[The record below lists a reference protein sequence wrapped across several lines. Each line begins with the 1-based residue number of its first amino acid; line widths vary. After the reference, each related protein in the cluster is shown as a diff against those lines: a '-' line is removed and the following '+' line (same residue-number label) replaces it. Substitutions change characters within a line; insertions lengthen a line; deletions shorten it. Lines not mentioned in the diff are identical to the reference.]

1 MTAPLQADARPP
13 AMWVAEQLSALES
26 SSALCLFTGTGALPR
41 ALRKL
46 GWSVTT
52 LDVLESSLWWNRA
65 FVQEAAPLGERRLGE
80 WLKLRKEPEVVK
92 RFLPWAG
99 RYFTPEE
106 TIWLGIWHRHILSGE
121 GSVAEQAI
129 GVVAVYWSIRYW
141 LSWNR
146 TEMGFKPLTP
156 SAVFRHY
163 VEQANRMLL
172 ASGLQAGR
180 AERLPSELVLT
191 QFDAD
196 LLWCYVAPLEGI
208 GTLGLAQRLCE
219 QWTLGDPGSTVSEAA
234 GALGAGT
241 SGAPILEEALLGLLL
256 ASEAVPNL
264 ALAYHGPGG
273 SSLEALVGDHRSIV
287 SRQELSVPYPGAHG
301 SSIIIQGLL
310 IAGAPHGARTKSQA
324 NDATDEEST

>member
-26 SSALCLFTGTGALPR
+26 SSALCLFTGVGAEPR
-41 ALRKL
+41 ALKKL

-65 FVQEAAPLGERRLGE
+65 FVQEAVPLGERKLGE
-80 WLKLRKEPEVVK
+80 WLKLRKESEVVK

-106 TIWLGIWHRHILSGE
+106 TIWLGIWHQHILSGG

-129 GVVAVYWSIRYW
+129 GVVAVYWAIRYW

-146 TEMGFKPLTP
+146 TEMGYKPLTP

-163 VEQANRMLL
+163 VEQANRMIL
-172 ASGLQAGR
+172 APGLQAGR
-180 AERLPSELVLT
+180 AEKLPSDLVLT
-191 QFDAD
+191 HFDAD
-196 LLWCYVAPLEGI
+196 LLWCYVTPLEGI

-219 QWTLGDPGSTVSEAA
+219 QWTLGDPDARVNESA

-241 SGAPILEEALLGLLL
+241 CGASTSEEAILRLLL
-256 ASEAVPNL
+256 ASEGVPNV
-264 ALAYHGPGG
+264 AFAYHGPAG
-273 SSLEALVGDHRSIV
+273 SSLEALVKDYRSLV
-287 SRQELSVPYPGAHG
+287 SRQELSVPYPGGDG

-310 IAGAPHGARTKSQA
+310 IAGSPGGARAQA
-324 NDATDEEST
+324 NGGTDEEST